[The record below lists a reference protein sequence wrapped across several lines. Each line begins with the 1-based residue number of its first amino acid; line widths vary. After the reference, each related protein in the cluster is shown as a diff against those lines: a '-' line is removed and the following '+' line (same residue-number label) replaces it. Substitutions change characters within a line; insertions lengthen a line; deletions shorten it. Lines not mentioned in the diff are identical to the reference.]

1 MEEIMSKQNKKIEIC
16 EVDFAN
22 HYKIYHMFTTFAE
35 LATENGA
42 KVGLWNDQMKGK
54 YGWVI
59 AKQTLKLN
67 EPIRVDDVVEFSTII
82 DNGSSA
88 IFPRYYF
95 IKKDGK
101 EVANCSAV
109 WTLLD
114 LEKRRIVIPRRE
126 GLTVPVV
133 NHDIKLDT
141 PKNIEYDFEL
151 SHMMTRQV
159 LYSDVDLNRHMNNA
173 RYIEWALDLIDLDI
187 HKDHFINEV
196 TIHYK
201 KEILPLAHVELF
213 MGHNGNRYV
222 VEGRNK
228 QDEVHFLIEIHFE
241 KENNPT
247 K

>member
-1 MEEIMSKQNKKIEIC
+1 MENIMSKQIKKIEIC
-16 EVDFAN
+16 EVDYAN

-35 LATENGA
+35 LATENGG
-42 KVGLWNDQMKGK
+42 KIGLWNEDMKGK

-59 AKQTLKLN
+59 AKQTLKIN
-67 EPIRVDDVVEFSTII
+67 KPIRVDDVVEFSTII
-82 DNGSSA
+82 GNGSSA

-95 IKKDGK
+95 ITRDGE

-126 GLTVPVV
+126 GLKVPVV
-133 NHDIKLDT
+133 EHDLALDA
-141 PKNIEYDFEL
+141 PKNIEYENEL
-151 SHMMTRQV
+151 KHVMTRQV
-159 LYSDVDLNRHMNNA
+159 LYSDIDLNQHMNNA
-173 RYIEWALDLIDLDI
+173 RYIDWALDVLDLDL
-187 HKDHFINEV
+187 HRNHFISEV

-201 KEILPLAHVELF
+201 KEILPLAFVDLYV
-213 MGHNGNRYV
+213 GCADNRHI

-228 QDEVHFLIEIHFE
+228 EGEVHFLIEIHFE

-247 K
+247 L